1 MLGGQLLSGGRS
13 SPASHLGRLHIK
25 VGSQDVDVGIQAEGP
40 GGLSLP
46 CLPHLKQGRRV
57 GGEGTVRLL
66 ALLLIFYWMS
76 TWF

>member
-1 MLGGQLLSGGRS
+1 MQLRSEGS

-46 CLPHLKQGRRV
+46 CLPHLKTGKRV
-57 GGEGTVRLL
+57 VWVGIVRFL
-66 ALLLIFYWMS
+66 ALRPVAYLLLNS
-76 TWF
+76 TRF